1 MTGKDAFTDEEW
13 KAISEGPATAGMLV
27 LTAEHGGTFRET
39 FALAKGYVEAR
50 EQQGTSEVLDAIV
63 SEHPQF
69 DRHRF
74 GSEQALQT
82 EGVDQLREAASALQA
97 KGTPEDVQA
106 YRAFVI
112 ALAQRVAAAHK
123 EGDVAVSPA
132 EQQAI
137 DQISAA
143 LAEQAA

>member
-1 MTGKDAFTDEEW
+1 MTGKTDFTTEEW
-13 KAISEGPATAGMLV
+13 ELVREGPPTAGMMA

-74 GSEQALQT
+74 GSL
-82 EGVDQLREAASALQA
+82 
-97 KGTPEDVQA
+97 
-106 YRAFVI
+106 
-112 ALAQRVAAAHK
+112 
-123 EGDVAVSPA
+123 
-132 EQQAI
+132 
-137 DQISAA
+137 
-143 LAEQAA
+143 